1 MPPAR
6 AKRRERQGIKECHDK
21 ILQDKEINMKR
32 SILYVL
38 LTVILLFGCSEG
50 LKGVESD
57 YTIKVTGADQL
68 PFSGHYTI
76 AGTGAIPKPVQVA
89 GKVPMEFAGKGLA
102 AACVIR
108 KTTVEGKLKVEI
120 LHGKEIVSTAETAAP
135 YGIITLGRIPDTN
148 SIINQILGKILG

>member
-1 MPPAR
+1 
-6 AKRRERQGIKECHDK
+6 
-21 ILQDKEINMKR
+21 MKK
-32 SILYVL
+32 SK
-38 LTVILLFGCSEG
+38 LLFTLIIILMLGCSEG

-76 AGTGAIPKPVQVA
+76 AGTGAMPKPVQVT
-89 GKVPMEFAGKGLA
+89 GKGPAEYTGNGLA

-108 KTTVEGKLKVEI
+108 KTTAEGTLKVEI
-120 LHGKEIVSTAETAAP
+120 LRGKEVVSTAETAAP
-135 YGIITLGRIPDTN
+135 YGIITIGKIPDTN

>member
-1 MPPAR
+1 
-6 AKRRERQGIKECHDK
+6 
-21 ILQDKEINMKR
+21 MKR
-32 SILYVL
+32 SKLFFILIIIV
-38 LTVILLFGCSEG
+38 LLFGCSEG

-76 AGTGAIPKPVQVA
+76 AGTGAMPKPVQVT
-89 GKVPMEFAGKGLA
+89 GKAPAEFTGKGLA

-108 KTTVEGKLKVEI
+108 KTTAEGTLKVEI
-120 LHGKEIVSTAETAAP
+120 LHGKEVVSTAETASP
-135 YGIITLGRIPDTN
+135 FGIITLGKIPDTN